1 MGKIRRG
8 LGILLMVT
16 MLFSLSAVCFADVSV
31 PPAEKL
37 QSVSASTDDSGIS
50 LLRRSCFNR
59 GSATLTQISGR
70 NLAIDVEAYAYH
82 NVDQIGMTIYLE
94 EMRNGVLDEVDSW
107 TVNRYNTDY
116 AEFLTGYTVEG
127 NADYR
132 LYVIFSTKHTAD
144 GGGTEGDSAA
154 TSWMWID

>member
-59 GSATLTQISGR
+59 GTATLTQMYGR
-70 NLAIDVEAYAYH
+70 NLAIQAEAYAYH
-82 NVDQIGMTIYLE
+82 NVDQITITVYLE
-94 EMRNGVLDEVDSW
+94 QKKNGITSTETSW
-107 TVNRYNTDY
+107 SVTGRNTDY
-116 AEFLTGYTVEG
+116 AEILEGYTVDE
-127 NADYR
+127 AAYYR
-132 LYVIFSTKHTAD
+132 LYVIFSTKHAAD
-144 GGGTEGDSAA
+144 GGGTEGDSAT